1 MQSGVCCV
9 CVWKKNE
16 GKISKER
23 DGGQSRV
30 HLFFLPFFRFS
41 VFYLSFFLFVISL
54 KANDSLKGFFFSG
67 GCGFGS
73 VKGKSCPPRRDL
85 RPCLRG

>member
-41 VFYLSFFLFVISL
+41 VFYLSFFSL
-54 KANDSLKGFFFSG
+54 S
-67 GCGFGS
+67 
-73 VKGKSCPPRRDL
+73 
-85 RPCLRG
+85 